1 MPQIIEWVNAG
12 TDDIVWRYPIED
24 ITWGAQLV
32 VHEYETAVFFR
43 DGKSYDSFGPGRHT
57 LTTLNLPLLT
67 TLLSRILGFQRTPFK
82 ANVIFVSTKQFAG
95 KFGNKAQTTE
105 LAPLMTFGSF
115 WFKVEDASLFVNE
128 VVGGQNAYSTPD
140 VNNFLRGF
148 INEKMIDVLSKYDL
162 RTVFTK
168 LDETSNEVKANLVDY
183 FKRVGV
189 QMIDLKFEGIDTTP
203 EFRDRLFWLKSGGV
217 APEEVIRMETVKD
230 AAASLGKSTGGG
242 AAFGAGMVLV
252 PPLFQTMSSGT
263 GMSVALVACPN
274 CQAHIPSTSKF
285 CPNCGQNIS
294 AAPAQP
300 TNVPVR
306 EVSKVRHSRAGRRK
320 LLPKLRHKARLTI

>member
-1 MPQIIEWVNAG
+1 MPQIIEWVSVG
-12 TDDIVWRYPIED
+12 VDDIVWRYPIED

-67 TLLSRILGFQRTPFK
+67 TLLSLVLGFQRTPFK

-95 KFGNKAQTTE
+95 KFGNRAQTTE

-115 WFKVEDASLFVNE
+115 WFQVEDASLFVNE
-128 VVGGQNAYSTPD
+128 VVGGQNAYSTPE

-148 INEKMIDVLSKYDL
+148 INEKMIDTLSKYDL

-168 LDETSNEVKANLVDY
+168 LDDTSNEVKANLVDY
-183 FKRVGV
+183 FKRLGV

-217 APEEVIRMETVKD
+217 SPDEVIRMETVKD
-230 AAASLGKSTGGG
+230 AAASLGRSTGGG
-242 AAFGAGMVLV
+242 AAFGAGMVMM
-252 PPLFQTMSSGT
+252 PPLFQPTPSNAGPSI
-263 GMSVALVACPN
+263 VLIICPK

-285 CPNCGQNIS
+285 CPNCGQDIS
-294 AAPAQP
+294 SAPSQP
-300 TNVPVR
+300 GIVPVR
-306 EVSKVRHSRAGRRK
+306 KCPKCDTVVPTGASFCQSCGTK
-320 LLPKLRHKARLTI
+320 LS

>member
-1 MPQIIEWVNAG
+1 MPQIVEWVNAG
-12 TDDIVWRYPIED
+12 AEDIVWRYPIED

-67 TLLSRILGFQRTPFK
+67 TLLSRVLGFQRTPFK

-189 QMIDLKFEGIDTTP
+189 QMVDLKFEGIDTTP

-252 PPLFQTMSSGT
+252 PPLFQTSASGT
-263 GMSVALVACPN
+263 GMSVALIACPN

-285 CPNCGQNIS
+285 CPNCGQNIG

-300 TNVPVR
+300 SNVPVR
-306 EVSKVRHSRAGRRK
+306 KCPKCDTVVPAGASFCQSCGTK
-320 LLPKLRHKARLTI
+320 LG